1 MITSIAPVHINVSA
15 RLNIGNRLKDRI
27 KSLTHHKKILSMRF
41 HMVHDTK
48 NIVARFHIIFL
59 WYQSKIMIHMMMLN
73 PITRIIFTGND
84 REIPVLNAGSIK
96 KISLKS
102 HLS

>member
-1 MITSIAPVHINVSA
+1 MITNIAPVQMNVSA
-15 RLNIGNRLKDRI
+15 RLNIGNHLNTKI
-27 KSLTHHKKILSMRF
+27 KSFTHHKKILSMRF
-41 HMVHDTK
+41 HIVHHTK

-59 WYQSKIMIHMMMLN
+59 WYHISITMQMMILN
-73 PITRIIFTGND
+73 HITKIIFTGND
-84 REIPVLNAGSIK
+84 QEIHVLKAGSMQ